1 MVEAIGIGVDAVE
14 RPPVGTIDVGAAV
27 SGIVVGSIRIS
38 IGLSLPLDNVDSA
51 ARVGVVA
58 GLLNHGSGD
67 GVVHDGGGD
76 VSGGVVDDGGGVMD
90 SVVRHDGGGVDSGL
104 HLGGGLHH
112 ALHGSGMDSR
122 HSSNIGG
129 VGAIGVGM
137 VVAGI
142 AAVAQAAVQES
153 GVGFGISVGCRSS
166 VSSSKQADKCERLH
180 GAL

>member
-1 MVEAIGIGVDAVE
+1 MDAVE

-58 GLLNHGSGD
+58 GLLNDGSGD

-90 SVVRHDGGGVDSGL
+90 SVVGHDGGGVDSGL

-112 ALHGSGMDSR
+112 ALDRSGR
-122 HSSNIGG
+122 HSSNVGG

-142 AAVAQAAVQES
+142 AVAQAAVQES
-153 GVGFGISVGCRSS
+153 GI
-166 VSSSKQADKCERLH
+166 
-180 GAL
+180 

>member
-1 MVEAIGIGVDAVE
+1 MVEAIGIGVDAISGIV
-14 RPPVGTIDVGAAV
+14 VGTIDIGAAI

-38 IGLSLPLDNVDSA
+38 FGLSLPLDNVDSA

-58 GLLNHGSGD
+58 GLLNHG
-67 GVVHDGGGD
+67 GGD

-90 SVVRHDGGGVDSGL
+90 SVVGHDGGSVDSGL
-104 HLGGGLHH
+104 HLGGGLPH
-112 ALHGSGMDSR
+112 ALDSSGMDSR
-122 HSSNIGG
+122 HSSNVGG

-142 AAVAQAAVQES
+142 AGVAAIAQAAVQES

-180 GAL
+180 GALLEL

>member
-58 GLLNHGSGD
+58 GLLDDGSGD
-67 GVVHDGGGD
+67 GVG
-76 VSGGVVDDGGGVMD
+76 
-90 SVVRHDGGGVDSGL
+90 HDGGGVDSGL

-112 ALHGSGMDSR
+112 ALDRSGMDSR
-122 HSSNIGG
+122 HSSNVGG

-142 AAVAQAAVQES
+142 AGVAAVAQAAVQES

-180 GAL
+180 GALLELSPC